1 MSEASGAGLLGN
13 LRALAD
19 AGLDLVQ
26 TRLALLGNEL
36 EEQKVRVV
44 EGLVL
49 ALAGVLLLVVATVLL
64 CGFVVMLFAEG
75 YRLAALGVIT
85 AAFAGAGAWL
95 VARGGQRLR
104 GGGVPFQASM
114 DELRKDREAIGRR
127 GEGTP

>member
-1 MSEASGAGLLGN
+1 MSEASGSGLLGN

-49 ALAGVLLLVVATVLL
+49 ALAGVLLLVVASVLL
-64 CGFVVMLFAEG
+64 CGFVVMLF
-75 YRLAALGVIT
+75 
-85 AAFAGAGAWL
+85 
-95 VARGGQRLR
+95 
-104 GGGVPFQASM
+104 
-114 DELRKDREAIGRR
+114 
-127 GEGTP
+127 

>member
-1 MSEASGAGLLGN
+1 MSEASGTGLLGN

-49 ALAGVLLLVVATVLL
+49 ALAGVLLLVVAMVLL

-85 AAFAGAGAWL
+85 AAFAGGGAWL
-95 VARGGQRLR
+95 VASGRQRLR

-114 DELRKDREAIGRR
+114 DELRKDRDAISGR
-127 GEGTP
+127 GEGNP